1 MDNSDKTDHS
11 IFTQPVN
18 HSNINHSN
26 INHSHVNT
34 TTNDS
39 SNETNKSN
47 LISSDINN
55 VNNVNKND
63 YSSIEFTLEDIFV
76 NLTLISR
83 IEVGN
88 KLIRYDK
95 YINIDTSY
103 FQFLTRWFTN
113 QNRSDGIKFTV
124 FVLSNAFD
132 YSDHLSKQK
141 DDESR
146 HNLLRLNTSLSNA
159 MNGLSNLSQTYHYD
173 KLTQSEIEVMINNIR
188 TKLNIQS
195 KHIQFVQDNRHN
207 NENRENKEHKETKED
222 KEKKNNHSDNTYH
235 SNYSNYSNH
244 SNHKS
249 KYDTNDLKH
258 SIIDTKHRDKK
269 DERNDYRDNKDY
281 NVNRD
286 INRVSTKDNKDNKDN
301 TKDHDDLLQISHLK
315 KKGF

>member
-47 LISSDINN
+47 LTSSDINN
-55 VNNVNKND
+55 LNKND

-124 FVLSNAFD
+124 FVLSSAFD

-207 NENRENKEHKETKED
+207 NENRENKEHKED
-222 KEKKNNHSDNTYH
+222 KDKKNNHGENTYH
-235 SNYSNYSNH
+235 SNY